1 VEGIGQYFCHP
12 YQAGADIANEKQLHG
27 AEQQAAEADAQPDLT
42 NVLHDGRAIGVRRE
56 NPEQRGTPPQQCR
69 RQRPD

>member
-27 AEQQAAEADAQPDLT
+27 AEQQAAKADAQPDLT
-42 NVLHDGRAIGVRRE
+42 DVLHDGSAIGVRRE
-56 NPEQRGTPPQQCR
+56 NPKQGGTQPQQCR
-69 RQRPD
+69 